1 MITKRHIIP
10 LLLCLLLLLSIPA
23 FASAEEVAAAE
34 EPATVEESAVAEEPA
49 AAEEST
55 AADETYVKLRQDHGV
70 YLHGNGDGTFR
81 PDASLTRAEASTI
94 LYNLLADQS
103 LGSLTVEYE
112 DVVDGTWF
120 ATPIRTL
127 ASLGLYGEPT
137 GAFRP
142 DEPMLRSELVELLAR
157 TVPAGTEATSAFSD
171 VPPED
176 PLYPAVSIV
185 TSRGWIVGY
194 EDGTFRPSDS
204 LTRAQAATIFN
215 RMLGR
220 SADPEVCSTDYV
232 NCFTDIQ
239 VGQWFYGDILE
250 AAVEHSAQREGDR
263 ETWLDYPRPYTVRM
277 HMGSQVTEVLVKRG
291 GTLESL
297 PQQDA
302 QGRAITAWV
311 TGTNADAELTASISA
326 DTDYYALFAQQFAS
340 DHWQYAEFFS
350 DGYFRPAWY
359 ATRSFVCNMFYT
371 QLASKSRGSYSADFS
386 DVADG
391 AAYAEAAR
399 TLASLGLLDTAKGF
413 RADDYITRGEL
424 ASLFGRLKGAG
435 SSTRSF
441 SDLETRP
448 QLQRAAAWAVDQ
460 GWIEDVG
467 DGAFHPN
474 RPLTRAQVVVAV
486 NGFLG
491 RRPDTL
497 SASQMDS
504 RFLFPDVPA
513 DHPAFADIM
522 EATVAHNYTMGTEGE
537 SWSRYW
543 RARPSIGLW
552 MNSDQVVNA
561 SVITNS
567 VGYRYLGNWSY
578 NYNMDYSAGRKEA
591 FVNGQGYTSR
601 TNYLVWVSI
610 QNQKV
615 YIFTGSKWNWK
626 LYKTFVVATGAPG
639 HDTPVGVTTIYG
651 HQTGFFT
658 DHYSCYNATLFYPV
672 SDYAFH
678 SRLHKPHGGE
688 GWVDTTIG
696 MPVSKGCIRMFD
708 EDAVFMYKQIP
719 LYTTVVIY

>member
-1 MITKRHIIP
+1 MKTKHLLIP
-10 LLLCLLLLLSIPA
+10 LLLCLFLVLSV
-23 FASAEEVAAAE
+23 SAAAAAE
-34 EPATVEESAVAEEPA
+34 EGYVE
-49 AAEEST
+49 
-55 AADETYVKLRQDHGV
+55 LRQDHGV

-103 LGSLTVEYE
+103 QGSQTVAYE
-112 DVVDGTWF
+112 DVDDAAWF
-120 ATPIRTL
+120 AAPIRTL
-127 ASLGLYGEPT
+127 ASRGLYGEAT
-137 GAFRP
+137 GSFRP
-142 DEPMLRSELVELLAR
+142 DAPMLRGELVELLAR
-157 TVPAGTEATSAFSD
+157 TVPAGEEETSAFTD
-171 VPPED
+171 VAEDD

-185 TSRGWIVGY
+185 TGRGWIVGY
-194 EDGTFRPSDS
+194 EDGSFRPEDS

-220 SADPEVCSTDYV
+220 SADPAVCASEYV

-239 VGQWFYGDILE
+239 PGQWFYGDILE
-250 AAVEHSAQREGDR
+250 AAVEHSFRLEEGREVW
-263 ETWLDYPRPYTVRM
+263 ENYPQPNTVRL
-277 HMGSQVTEVLVKRG
+277 HVGDQVTEVLVKSG

-302 QGRAITAWV
+302 KGRSITAWI
-311 TGTNADAELTASISA
+311 TDGNADVELSTPIDS
-326 DTDYYALFAQQFAS
+326 DVDYYALFAQSFSS

-350 DGYFRPAWY
+350 DGYFRPGWY
-359 ATRSFVCNMFYT
+359 AVRPFVCNMLYT
-371 QLASKSRGSYSADFS
+371 QLASKTRGTYPADFS

-391 AAYAEAAR
+391 ASYAEAAR
-399 TLASLGLLDTAKGF
+399 TLASLGLLDTTKGF
-413 RADDYITRGEL
+413 RPDDYITRGEL
-424 ASLFGRLKGAG
+424 AALFGKLRPAD
-435 SSTRSF
+435 SSSRSF
-441 SDLETRP
+441 SDLQTRP
-448 QLQRAAAWAVDQ
+448 QLNRAAAWAVDQ

-491 RRPDTL
+491 RRPDTYT
-497 SASQMDS
+497 ASLMDG

-522 EATVAHNYTMGTEGE
+522 EATVAHNYTMGSGGE
-537 SWSRYW
+537 TWSRYW

-552 MNSDQVVNA
+552 MNSDQVVSA

-567 VGYRYLGNWSY
+567 VGTRYLGNWSY
-578 NYNMDYSAGRKEA
+578 NYNMDYSDRHKEA
-591 FVNGQGYTSR
+591 FVNGNGYSSR
-601 TNYLVWVSI
+601 TAYLVWVSI
-610 QNQKV
+610 QNQKTYV
-615 YIFTGSKWNWK
+615 FTGSQGNWK
-626 LYKTFVVATGAPG
+626 LDRTFVVATGALG
-639 HDTPVGVTTIYG
+639 TDTPQRVTTIWG

-658 DHYSCYNATLFYPV
+658 DTYSCYNATMIFPG
-672 SDYAFH
+672 SGYAFH
-678 SRLHKPHGGE
+678 SRLHKPHGGT

-696 MPVSKGCIRMFD
+696 MPVSHGCIRMFD